1 MLGLRKKIYF
11 LKNKNMADFCE
22 SCAKE
27 MGFPP
32 DYVFSEFE
40 KNLEPGFA
48 SSILCEGCVM
58 VWIGKNE
65 EGKLV
70 FGYPDENDE
79 EIVWES
85 SPRKF

>member
-1 MLGLRKKIYF
+1 MKVVQKKWDSLPITF
-11 LKNKNMADFCE
+11 FRNLK
-22 SCAKE
+22 
-27 MGFPP
+27 
-32 DYVFSEFE
+32 

-48 SSILCEGCVM
+48 SSVLCEGCVM
-58 VWIGKNE
+58 LWIGKNE

-85 SPRKF
+85 SPRRF